1 MLNPFQKL
9 IEKQL
14 EGVSRQMG
22 VATEELRAME
32 IIGSAGGGAV
42 KVTVSGLGEVLEV
55 TIDPQVVC
63 EGDCELI
70 QDLVCAGM
78 REALHKAS
86 EIKRTKLSDALP
98 LAGMGLELPEI
109 L

>member
-9 IEKQL
+9 IERQL
-14 EGVSRQMG
+14 EDMQRQMG
-22 VATEELRAME
+22 AAADELRAME

-42 KVTVSGLGEVLEV
+42 EVTVSGLGEVLEV
-55 TIDPQVVC
+55 TIDPQVVSD
-63 EGDCELI
+63 GDRELI

-78 REALHKAS
+78 REALRKAS
-86 EIKRTKLSDALP
+86 EIKRMKLADVLP
-98 LAGMGLELPEI
+98 LAGMGMELPEI

>member
-9 IEKQL
+9 IEKQI
-14 EGVSRQMG
+14 EDVSHKMT
-22 VATEELRAME
+22 AAAEELRSKE
-32 IIGSAGGGAV
+32 IVGSAGGGAV

-55 TIDPQVVC
+55 TIDPQVIS

-70 QDLVCAGM
+70 QDLLCAGM
-78 REALHKAS
+78 REALRKAS
-86 EIKRTKLSDALP
+86 EIKRTKLADVLP
-98 LAGMGLELPEI
+98 LAGLGMELPEI

>member
-9 IEKQL
+9 IERQL
-14 EGVSRQMG
+14 EDVSRQMSE
-22 VATEELRAME
+22 AAEELRTME

-55 TIDPQVVC
+55 TIDPQVIC

-70 QDLVCAGM
+70 QDLLCAGM
-78 REALHKAS
+78 REALRKAS
-86 EIKRTKLSDALP
+86 EIKRTKLTDVLP
-98 LAGMGLELPEI
+98 LAGMGMELPEI